1 VYSRASFSRQGRDGS
16 LESGLS
22 NFPDMDEN
30 FFFRR
35 FSDFSARNPDVFM
48 GEFYVSICPAKNQ
61 IRMVSSFLKDLLDIL
76 RGQRFIGFPAIF
88 FDSSALCSATMENY
102 HRTQNIQ
109 EPPRNLFCGKK
120 KNRILSD
127 VEICFKS
134 NRH

>member
-1 VYSRASFSRQGRDGS
+1 VYFRASFSRQGRDGS

-61 IRMVSSFLKDLLDIL
+61 IRMVSSFLKDLLDVL
-76 RGQRFIGFPAIF
+76 RGPRFIGFPAIF

-102 HRTQNIQ
+102 HRIYRSLPGTY
-109 EPPRNLFCGKK
+109 FVAKK
-120 KNRILSD
+120 KKTGSCQTLRFVLNQIG
-127 VEICFKS
+127 I
-134 NRH
+134 N